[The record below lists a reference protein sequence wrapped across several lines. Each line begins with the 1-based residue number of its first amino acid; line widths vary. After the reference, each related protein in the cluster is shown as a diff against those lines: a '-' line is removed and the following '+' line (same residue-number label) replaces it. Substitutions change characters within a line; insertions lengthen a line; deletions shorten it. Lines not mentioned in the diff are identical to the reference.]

1 MVAQASACELPTF
14 SRRSPSAET
23 RSVPPKDLDCVSSPN
38 TQALVGATYKGHS
51 LDQKEQHQ
59 LTSILRPFT
68 PTPVQNSELF
78 ASFARSKLGRR
89 RIDAASGFAND
100 GTACRNVS
108 APTTAIAAWSV
119 AHTFSQLFDPCVRW
133 DASKSSQSD
142 NSKTSQG
149 SGAGLGPHGPCRI
162 GNCHDSWSRARKHCA
177 GNDRCGCATTAV
189 GSIPMLCETPVA
201 FTIAP
206 LALVTGL
213 LSLLF
218 ARRVPC
224 AAVDTPA
231 PMG

>member
-1 MVAQASACELPTF
+1 MLCCVCVFVCFFFQAEDGIRDYKVTGVQTCALPIYSLPRPYKTP
-14 SRRSPSAET
+14 SCSP
-23 RSVPPKDLDCVSSPN
+23 PF
-38 TQALVGATYKGHS
+38 AL
-51 LDQKEQHQ
+51 
-59 LTSILRPFT
+59 
-68 PTPVQNSELF
+68 
-78 ASFARSKLGRR
+78 SKLGRR

-100 GTACRNVS
+100 GTVCRNVS
-108 APTTAIAAWSV
+108 APTAAIAAWSV
-119 AHTFSQLFDPCVRW
+119 AHTFLQLFDPCVRW
-133 DASKSSQSD
+133 DDSKSSQSD

-177 GNDRCGCATTAV
+177 GNDRCGRATTAV

-218 ARRVPC
+218 ARRIPC
-224 AAVDTPA
+224 AAVDTPV
-231 PMG
+231 PMGRITHFPVFPTFTPTPEQKFQPFLAR